1 MKVSFEHIR
10 VFRRKGV
17 IKPIFIREPLG
28 ILDTLIAVYK
38 DHVEKK
44 RRQLNERISD
54 CEYLGYDFR
63 LVRGVAS
70 VLDQRSVFQSRSVI
84 PPIEARRQVFT
95 EAANIVVANIDDRV
109 KVLEVVAQH
118 NRISVDDLDD
128 SLYADL
134 EDEQYLINFRGL
146 CSEELMRYYNYANM
160 VALLTYSLSIEI
172 TYKGSDEYL
181 ESLIKR
187 LGLAKVNGSQLTKAS
202 ISLRPTKRLSQ
213 RAEKIN
219 DIMSRVINKHQWSIQ
234 ANIKYPARYKT
245 LCIFE
250 IDSGGD
256 GKLIAVDQLEADYII
271 EIGAPKRKQSK
282 YGDVIVLEDAAR
294 RQKVTTAHIIK
305 EIKETGNKYRDL
317 GGVLVAPEKHREI
330 QSHLKTLST
339 LGEAQSYLKGLG
351 VYDFIAVLEVYG
363 YQVEWSKP
371 RENSKIYR
379 L

>member
-1 MKVSFEHIR
+1 MFV
-10 VFRRKGV
+10 
-17 IKPIFIREPLG
+17 REPLG

-44 RRQLNERISD
+44 RGLLNERVSD

-84 PPIEARRQVFT
+84 PPLEARRQAFT
-95 EAANIVVANIDDRV
+95 EAAGLVVASKDERV
-109 KVLEVVAQH
+109 KVLEAVAER
-118 NRISVDDLDD
+118 NGVSVDMLED

-134 EDEQYLINFRGL
+134 EDEQYLIDFRGL
-146 CSEELMRYYNYANM
+146 TDEELMRYYNYANM
-160 VALLTYSLSIEI
+160 VALLAYSLSIEI

-181 ESLIKR
+181 ENLIKR
-187 LGLAKVNGSQLTKAS
+187 LGVAKVIGSQLTKAG

-213 RAEKIN
+213 RADKIN
-219 DIMSRVINKHQWSIQ
+219 EIMSRVLTKPQWSLR

-245 LCIFE
+245 PCTFE

-256 GKLIAVDQLEADYII
+256 GKLIAVDQFEADVII
-271 EIGAPKRKQSK
+271 EIGAPKKKLSK
-282 YGDVIVLEDAAR
+282 YGDIIVLEDAAR
-294 RQKVTTAHIIK
+294 RQKVTTAQILK
-305 EIKETGNKYRDL
+305 EIKETGNNYRDL
-317 GGVLVAPEKHREI
+317 GGVLVDPEKHREI
-330 QSHLKTLST
+330 QAHLKTLST
-339 LGEAQSYLKGLG
+339 LGEAQSYFKELG
-351 VYDFIAVLEVYG
+351 VDDFMVVLEAYG

-371 RENSKIYR
+371 RGNSKIYR